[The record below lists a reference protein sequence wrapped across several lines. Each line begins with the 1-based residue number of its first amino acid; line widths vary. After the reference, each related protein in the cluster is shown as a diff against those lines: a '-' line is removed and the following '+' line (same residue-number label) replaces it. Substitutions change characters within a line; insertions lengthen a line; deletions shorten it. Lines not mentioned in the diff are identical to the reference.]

1 LKDAYRTDL
10 LAAFSLANLSFI
22 ELWDGLLNYTP
33 EQSFFLEHAPAR
45 TAYAAAF
52 ASVLIVGLIFF
63 LVIRFARWIGTR
75 YGTVGFI
82 LGGLPL
88 LLLIVAPAAKSLLR
102 LVLNRVPD
110 LDRTILIGV
119 VAFLLVAVAA
129 IARRRFFTFVSAL
142 LVIISPLIP
151 IEGVLSVSRCWT
163 DSSAVYAAGP
173 LAPRT
178 PNSLPRVV
186 WIIFDELDYRLSFLD
201 RPSTVPMLEFD
212 RLRAQSLFAE
222 NAFSPAPDTLPS
234 VPSLLTGKLLTSVET
249 LNPTTFL
256 LDGVPA
262 GSQPTIFSSV
272 HAMGGNAAA
281 IGWYFPY
288 CRVFSHDLAAC
299 SAHDMGNELSE
310 TGATFASALSLQL
323 ESLFSYGFRSLLGQS
338 PRAKYRIGVL
348 HALHDDASR
357 AVADPSL
364 NLVFL
369 HLPMPHAPYLYDRF
383 SYQFPERYL
392 SAGSYLDN
400 LALTDIY
407 LGDFRD
413 SMTSAGLWDKT
424 TVIVTSD
431 HPNRLSME
439 IDGKQDPRVPFLLK
453 MAGQTEGVDYETVL
467 RTIVT
472 KPLIEAI
479 LARQIAT
486 SADAI
491 KWLTAS
497 GAGSRPALP

>member
-1 LKDAYRTDL
+1 MKDAYRTDL

-52 ASVLIVGLIFF
+52 TSVLIVGLLFF

-75 YGTVGFI
+75 YGTVGLI
-82 LGGLPL
+82 IGGFPL
-88 LLLIVAPAAKSLLR
+88 LLLIAVPAAKSLLR

-119 VAFLLVAVAA
+119 IAFLVVATAA
-129 IARRRFFTFVSAL
+129 IARRRFFAFVSAL

-151 IEGVLSVSRCWT
+151 IEAVLSVSRCWA
-163 DSSAVYAAGP
+163 DSSSVYAAGP

-186 WIIFDELDYRLSFLD
+186 WIIFDELDFRLSFLD
-201 RPSTVPMLEFD
+201 RPSNVPMPEFD

-234 VPSLLTGKLLTSVET
+234 VPSLLTGKQLASVET
-249 LNPTTFL
+249 PNPTTFL
-256 LDGVPA
+256 LDDVPA

-272 HAMGGNAAA
+272 HAMGGNGAA

-288 CRVFSHDLAAC
+288 CRLFSQDLAAC

-323 ESLFSYGFRSLLGQS
+323 QSLFSYGFRSLLGQS
-338 PRAKYRIGVL
+338 PRAKYRVGIL

-383 SYQFPERYL
+383 SYRFPKRYL
-392 SAGSYLDN
+392 TAGSYLDN
-400 LALTDIY
+400 LALADIY

-413 SMTSAGLWDKT
+413 AIIAAGLWDKT
-424 TVIVTSD
+424 TLIVTSD

-439 IDGKQDPRVPFLLK
+439 VDGKEDPRVPFLLK
-453 MAGQTEGVDYETVL
+453 MAGQTEGVTYEPGL
-467 RTIVT
+467 RTLVT
-472 KPLIEAI
+472 KSLIEAI
-479 LARQIAT
+479 LNRQVAT
-486 SADAI
+486 SADAV
-491 KWLTAS
+491 KWLTEH
-497 GAGSRPALP
+497 PK